1 MKMGSILREM
11 GGDPTR
17 EQKEFEVECDGCAAP
32 VMVKVEK
39 MADVITA
46 RERGRI
52 DGVHCE
58 KCKK

>member
-1 MKMGSILREM
+1 M

-39 MADVITA
+39 AADVKAI
-46 RERGRI
+46 RELGRI
-52 DGVHCE
+52 DGVTCE

>member
-1 MKMGSILREM
+1 MGSIVREM

-39 MADVITA
+39 AADVKTI
-46 RERGRI
+46 RELGRI
-52 DGVHCE
+52 DGVTCDN
-58 KCKK
+58 CKK